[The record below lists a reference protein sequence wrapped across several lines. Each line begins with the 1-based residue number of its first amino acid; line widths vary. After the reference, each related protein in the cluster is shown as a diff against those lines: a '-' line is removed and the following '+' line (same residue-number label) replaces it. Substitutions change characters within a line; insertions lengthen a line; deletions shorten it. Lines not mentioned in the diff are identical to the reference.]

1 MTNKQINVV
10 LFQPEIPQNTG
21 NIMRTCVGFNCKL
34 HMIRPFGFKL
44 DDAHLK
50 RAHLDYYDYL
60 DYECYDTLEEFMTKN
75 NNPEIYYLTRYGH
88 KAPSDI
94 DFTKYKEDSTKPI
107 YFMFGRES
115 TGIPYDVL
123 HDNLDHCFRIPT
135 TDNVRSLNL
144 SNCVA
149 LTVFYCLSQL
159 NYLDLLREEPEKYK
173 GANFIDNFKK
183 DKE

>member
-1 MTNKQINVV
+1 MTNKKINVV

-21 NIMRTCVGFNCKL
+21 NIMRTCVGFDCKL
-34 HMIRPFGFKL
+34 HLIRPFGFKM

-50 RAHLDYYDYL
+50 RAHLDYFDHLEYEMYDN
-60 DYECYDTLEEFMTKN
+60 LEDFLEKN
-75 NNPEIYYLTRYGH
+75 NHPEIYYLTRYGH

-94 DFTKYKEDSTKPI
+94 DFSKYRSNDKPI

-135 TDNVRSLNL
+135 TDKIRSLNL

-149 LTVFYCLSQL
+149 LTVYYALTKL
-159 NYLDLLREEPEKYK
+159 DYLDLLREEPEIYK
-173 GANFIDNFKK
+173 GANFIDNYTK
-183 DKE
+183 